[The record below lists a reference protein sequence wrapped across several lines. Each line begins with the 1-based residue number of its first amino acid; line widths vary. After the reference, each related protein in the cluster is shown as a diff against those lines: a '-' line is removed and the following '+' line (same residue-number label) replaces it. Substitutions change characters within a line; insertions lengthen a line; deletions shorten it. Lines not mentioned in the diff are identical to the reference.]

1 MLGLNLS
8 QLGRQREALAAN
20 RKGAELGPSDAA
32 VMADLSHSLTMA
44 GQYDEALTAARR
56 AAELRSPGASYH
68 VGLTLLLLG
77 DDAQT
82 ERYLTEKA
90 ERSPNS
96 TRLPLVLALLDL
108 RRGQPQAAVERVRAL
123 AVEKPGNIEVLLTR
137 AEVFMFAGSADAPE
151 IVQSLMARAAD
162 GLVHNAPYPVK
173 LLRAY
178 YLHRAGATAEAA
190 KILDAILAANRTS
203 LVAGADGSMMF
214 MQNAAVQ
221 ALRGETAGALDELE
235 RAYGAGWRDA
245 RTLAIDPFFAPMR
258 SEARFKQLL
267 ARAEADVAAMR
278 ARADYSALP

>member
-8 QLGRQREALAAN
+8 QLGRTREALAAN
-20 RKGAELGPSDAA
+20 RKGAELGPSDAG
-32 VMADLSHSLTMA
+32 VMMDLSHGLLLV

-56 AAELRSPGASYH
+56 GAELRSPAASYH
-68 VGLTLLLLG
+68 VGVALLLLD

-82 ERYLTEKA
+82 ERYLTAKA
-90 ERSPNS
+90 ERSPNN
-96 TRLPLVLALLDL
+96 TRLQLLLAFLDL
-108 RRGQPQAAVERVRAL
+108 RRGQLQEAVERIRAL
-123 AVEKPGNIEVLLTR
+123 ALKRPGSIEVLLSR
-137 AEVFMFAGSADAPE
+137 AEILMFAGTADAPE

-162 GLVHNAPYPVK
+162 GLVHDAPYPVK
-173 LLRAY
+173 LLHAY
-178 YLHRAGATAEAA
+178 FLHRAGATAEAA

-203 LVAGADGSMMF
+203 LVAGADGSTMF
-214 MQNAAVQ
+214 VQNAAVQ
-221 ALRGETAGALDELE
+221 ALRGETAAALDELE

-245 RTLAIDPFFAPMR
+245 RTLAIDPFFASMR